1 MTRPALPRPCSLPP
15 AAGLAIA
22 LLFSPLA
29 ASALTLGVTEG
40 VTYRASDAEIAAK
53 FEPLA
58 AYLSGALKQPVQVRV
73 LSTYNALREA
83 TGKKELDIAFIHPAH
98 VALEAVK
105 TGNYSVAA
113 WTSGFTEYRVSFLC
127 KEPTPI
133 KDWAS
138 IKTKKL
144 VTPDPDSITAV
155 MTRAML
161 RQQGL
166 APGAPQV
173 LNTRYQD
180 AVPFYV
186 ENTFAQYGA
195 TASKSVIKAWTD
207 KGGQVCAQ
215 SQPVPIKQWIA
226 ANALPAATQ
235 AAVRAALLGAG
246 DSDAGRKALAASGY
260 KGFEAPTE
268 GAEKQLTAWLGL

>member
-1 MTRPALPRPCSLPP
+1 
-15 AAGLAIA
+15 
-22 LLFSPLA
+22 
-29 ASALTLGVTEG
+29 
-40 VTYRASDAEIAAK
+40 
-53 FEPLA
+53 
-58 AYLSGALKQPVQVRV
+58 VQVRV

-83 TGKKELDIAFIHPAH
+83 TSKKELDIAFIHPAH

-105 TGNYSVAA
+105 TGHYSVAA

-138 IKTKKL
+138 IKSKKL

-226 ANALPAATQ
+226 SSALPPATQ
-235 AAVRAALLGAG
+235 AALRAALLGAG
-246 DSDAGRKALAASGY
+246 DSEAGRKALATSGY
-260 KGFEAPTE
+260 KGFEAPTD
-268 GAEKQLTAWLGL
+268 GADKQLTAWLGL

>member
-1 MTRPALPRPCSLPP
+1 MTRHRPLLPLWRPLLLAAVL
-15 AAGLAIA
+15 AAGLPAQ
-22 LLFSPLA
+22 
-29 ASALTLGVTEG
+29 ALTLGVTEG
-40 VTYRASDAEIAAK
+40 VTYRATDAEIAAR

-58 AYLSGALKQPVQVRV
+58 AYLSGMLKQPVQVRV
-73 LSTYNALREA
+73 ISTYNALREA
-83 TGKKELDIAFIHPAH
+83 TAKKEVDIAFVHPAH

-105 TGNYSVAA
+105 GGQYSVAA
-113 WTSGFTEYRVSFLC
+113 WTKGFTDYRVHFLC

-161 RQQGL
+161 REQGL

-195 TASKSVIKAWTD
+195 TASKSVVKAWTD

-226 ANALPAATQ
+226 ANTLPPAAQ
-235 AAVRAALLGAG
+235 AVLRSALLAIE
-246 DSDAGRKALAASGY
+246 DSEPGRRALAATGY
-260 KGFEAPTE
+260 KGFEAPKE